1 MKPKNK
7 LSQGILYTLLLLFFS
22 GTTFGQTQ
30 LFSGN
35 LTAGGYTGTAEY
47 PFIIVDGDSIP
58 NGSFLMYK
66 SNVNALLQ
74 EKDSFFSFSG
84 AFDNGF
90 PTGFW
95 KFQFGE
101 FSSNQASQVVGY
113 QYRINVSGVQHD
125 AFGNLSQGKPDGDWT
140 YKIAEV
146 DNSEVSKV
154 LFQSQISYDKGVP
167 QKSFRIENDS
177 SSLVGRFLRNGFA
190 HDVWVVYSDTESEPA
205 ENWFFTNGLL
215 EKIEKT
221 TSEGN
226 QTFPLFDATLKRD
239 TQIVLDQRYLRVLE
253 WYLSAQDSDFNPE
266 EMVMYRLLEQNAAQY
281 ASIDQFFNDLGRS
294 EFMPRF
300 KVKVPYY
307 PLDSLED
314 KQLQETKTS
323 FEAANEISASLLG
336 NPQLDL
342 LIRSNPEAQYY
353 HNVVEKLQQDFLEPL
368 ASFLKFEQ
376 QQILTFLPPDELYGQ
391 IWPNGLP
398 EKQIQLEGQSQEY
411 ASWAFETDVAYGQ
424 EPNNL
429 SNLANM
435 ANYVNQGLSSVSEK
449 LTEWLREEMKQQ
461 QFLELD
467 KELVEETKK
476 LEQRVDSL
484 KSTASLRM
492 VNALNGVLST
502 KEQSLKAY
510 AQMEASDEKLEYGK
524 TVLACLK
531 DLNQL
536 ALALGN
542 LPSQQQAIAEKYQDA
557 VWNPFTATIMD
568 EEVKKR
574 ITAAYRNVIVPF
586 ALEKVAAPVSCD
598 QALDIVK
605 LLEDTQTR
613 LFELRDESTS
623 KLERKLRKEQ
633 DPETVLA
640 LLGIVSPFNTAEQ

>member
-1 MKPKNK
+1 MKPRNK
-7 LSQGILYTLLLLFFS
+7 LFQGIRYPLLFLFFS

-30 LFSGN
+30 LFSGK

-47 PFIIVDGDSIP
+47 PFVIVDGDSIP
-58 NGSFLMYK
+58 DGSFLMYK

-95 KFQFGE
+95 KFQFGA

-113 QYRINVSGVQHD
+113 QYRINVSGIQHD
-125 AFGNLSQGKPDGDWT
+125 AFGNLTQGKPDGDWT

-215 EKIEKT
+215 EKIEKIT
-221 TSEGN
+221 ESGR
-226 QTFPLFDATLKRD
+226 QLYPVFGSALQQD
-239 TQIVLDQRYLRVLE
+239 TEIVLDQRYLKVLE
-253 WYLSAQDSDFNPE
+253 WYLSVQDSNLNPE
-266 EMVMYRLLEQNAAQY
+266 DMVMYQLLEQNAAQY
-281 ASIDQFFNDLGRS
+281 ASIDRFFNDLGRS

-300 KVKVPYY
+300 KVKVPFY
-307 PLDSLED
+307 PLDSLETN
-314 KQLQETKTS
+314 QLQKAKMS
-323 FEAANEISASLLG
+323 FEAANEISTSLLG

-353 HNVVEKLQQDFLEPL
+353 YDVVEKLQQDFLDPL

-376 QQILTFLPPDELYGQ
+376 QQILNFLPQDLLYKQ

-398 EKQIQLEGQSQEY
+398 AKQIQLEGQSQEY
-411 ASWAFETDVAYGQ
+411 ASWVFETEVAYGQ
-424 EPNNL
+424 EANNI

-435 ANYVNQGLSSVSEK
+435 ADYANQSVSSISTK

-467 KELVEETKK
+467 RQLVEETKK
-476 LEQRVDSL
+476 LEQLVDSL
-484 KSTASLRM
+484 KSTASIRM
-492 VNALNGVLST
+492 VNALNGVLSM

-536 ALALGN
+536 AMSLGN
-542 LPSQQQAIAEKYQDA
+542 LPNQQQAITEKYQDA

-574 ITAAYRNVIVPF
+574 ITA
-586 ALEKVAAPVSCD
+586 
-598 QALDIVK
+598 
-605 LLEDTQTR
+605 
-613 LFELRDESTS
+613 
-623 KLERKLRKEQ
+623 
-633 DPETVLA
+633 
-640 LLGIVSPFNTAEQ
+640 

>member
-1 MKPKNK
+1 MKPRNK
-7 LSQGILYTLLLLFFS
+7 LFQGIRYTLLFLFFS

-30 LFSGN
+30 LFSGK

-47 PFIIVDGDSIP
+47 PFVIVDGDSIP
-58 NGSFLMYK
+58 DGSFLMYK

-113 QYRINVSGVQHD
+113 QYRINVSGIQHD
-125 AFGNLSQGKPDGDWT
+125 AFGNLAQGKPDGDWT

-215 EKIEKT
+215 EKIEKIT
-221 TSEGN
+221 ESGR
-226 QTFPLFDATLKRD
+226 QLYPVFGSALQQD
-239 TQIVLDQRYLRVLE
+239 TEIVLDQRYLKVLE
-253 WYLSAQDSDFNPE
+253 WYLSVQDSNLNPE
-266 EMVMYRLLEQNAAQY
+266 DMAMYQLLEQNAAQY
-281 ASIDQFFNDLGRS
+281 ASIDRFFNDLGRS

-300 KVKVPYY
+300 KVKVPFY
-307 PLDSLED
+307 PLDSLETN
-314 KQLQETKTS
+314 QLQKAKMS
-323 FEAANEISASLLG
+323 FEAANEISTSLLG

-353 HNVVEKLQQDFLEPL
+353 YDVVEKLQQDFLDPL

-376 QQILTFLPPDELYGQ
+376 QQILNFLPQDLLCKQ

-398 EKQIQLEGQSQEY
+398 AKQIQLEGQSQEY
-411 ASWAFETDVAYGQ
+411 ASWVFETGVAYGQ
-424 EPNNL
+424 EANNI

-435 ANYVNQGLSSVSEK
+435 ADYANQGLSSISTK

-467 KELVEETKK
+467 KQLVEETKK
-476 LEQRVDSL
+476 LEQLVDSL
-484 KSTASLRM
+484 KSTASIRM
-492 VNALNGVLST
+492 VNALIGVLST

-536 ALALGN
+536 AMSLGN
-542 LPSQQQAIAEKYQDA
+542 LPNQQQAITEKYQDA

-574 ITAAYRNVIVPF
+574 ITAAYRNVVVPY

-605 LLEDTQTR
+605 LLEDTQKR
-613 LFELRDESTS
+613 LFELREESTS

>member
-1 MKPKNK
+1 MKPRNK
-7 LSQGILYTLLLLFFS
+7 LFQGIRYALLFLFFS

-47 PFIIVDGDSIP
+47 PFVIVDGDSIP
-58 NGSFLMYK
+58 DGSFLMYK

-84 AFDNGF
+84 AFDNGY

-125 AFGNLSQGKPDGDWT
+125 AFGNLDQGRPDGDWT

-154 LFQSQISYDKGVP
+154 LFSSQISYDKGVP

-205 ENWFFTNGLL
+205 EVWFFANGLL
-215 EKIEKT
+215 EKIEKI

-226 QTFPLFDATLKRD
+226 QTFPLFDSTLEQD
-239 TQIVLDQRYLRVLE
+239 TQIVLDQRYLKVLE
-253 WYLSAQDSDFNPE
+253 WYLSARDSEFNPE
-266 EMVMYRLLEQNAAQY
+266 EMVMYQLLEQNATQY
-281 ASIDQFFNDLGRS
+281 ASIDRFFNDLGRS

-307 PLDSLED
+307 PLDSLEAN
-314 KQLQETKTS
+314 QLQNAKRS
-323 FEAANEISASLLG
+323 FEAANEISTSLLG

-353 HNVVEKLQQDFLEPL
+353 YNVVEKLQLDFLDPL

-376 QQILTFLPPDELYGQ
+376 QQILTFLPQDELYGQ
-391 IWPNGLP
+391 IWPTGLP
-398 EKQIQLEGQSQEY
+398 PKQIQLEGQSQEY
-411 ASWAFETDVAYGQ
+411 ASWVFETDSVYGQ
-424 EPNNL
+424 EPNDLVNI
-429 SNLANM
+429 AQM
-435 ANYVNQGLSSVSEK
+435 ADYANQGLSAVSTK

-467 KELVEETKK
+467 KQLVEETKR
-476 LEQRVDSL
+476 LEQRIDSL
-484 KSTASLRM
+484 KSTASIRM
-492 VNALNGVLST
+492 LNALNGVLST

-536 ALALGN
+536 AMALGN
-542 LPSQQQAIAEKYQDA
+542 LPNQQQAIAEKYQDA

-574 ITAAYRNVIVPF
+574 ITAAYRNVIVPY
-586 ALEKVAAPVSCD
+586 ALEKAAAPVSCD
-598 QALDIVK
+598 QALDIVQ
-605 LLEDTQTR
+605 LLEDTQKR
-613 LFELRDESTS
+613 LFALRDESTS

-640 LLGIVSPFNTAEQ
+640 LLGIVSPFNTEEQ

>member
-1 MKPKNK
+1 MKPRNK
-7 LSQGILYTLLLLFFS
+7 LFQGIRYALLFLFFS

-47 PFIIVDGDSIP
+47 PFVIVDGDSIP
-58 NGSFLMYK
+58 DGSFLMYK

-84 AFDNGF
+84 AFNNGY

-125 AFGNLSQGKPDGDWT
+125 AFGNLDQGRPDGDWT

-154 LFQSQISYDKGVP
+154 LFSSQISYDKGVP

-205 ENWFFTNGLL
+205 ENWFFANGLL
-215 EKIEKT
+215 EKIEKI

-226 QTFPLFDATLKRD
+226 QTFPLFDSTLEQD
-239 TQIVLDQRYLRVLE
+239 TQIVLDQRYLKVLE
-253 WYLSAQDSDFNPE
+253 WYLSAQDSEFNPE
-266 EMVMYRLLEQNAAQY
+266 EMVMYQLLEQNATQY
-281 ASIDQFFNDLGRS
+281 ASIDRFFNDLGRS

-307 PLDSLED
+307 PLDSLEAN
-314 KQLQETKTS
+314 QLQNAKKS
-323 FEAANEISASLLG
+323 FEAANEISTSLLG

-353 HNVVEKLQQDFLEPL
+353 YDVVEKLQQDFLDPL

-376 QQILTFLPPDELYGQ
+376 QQILTFLPQDELYGQ
-391 IWPNGLP
+391 IWPTGLP
-398 EKQIQLEGQSQEY
+398 PKQIQLEGQSQEY
-411 ASWAFETDVAYGQ
+411 ASWVFETDSVYGQ
-424 EPNNL
+424 EPNDLVNI
-429 SNLANM
+429 AQM
-435 ANYVNQGLSSVSEK
+435 ADYANQGLSAVSTK

-461 QFLELD
+461 QFLQLD
-467 KELVEETKK
+467 KQLVEETKK
-476 LEQRVDSL
+476 LEQRIDSL
-484 KSTASLRM
+484 KSTASIRM
-492 VNALNGVLST
+492 LNALNGVLST

-536 ALALGN
+536 ATSLGN
-542 LPSQQQAIAEKYQDA
+542 LPNQQQAIAEKYQDA

-574 ITAAYRNVIVPF
+574 ITAAYRNVIVPY

-598 QALDIVK
+598 QALDIVN
-605 LLEDTQTR
+605 LLEDTQKR
-613 LFELRDESTS
+613 MFALRDESTS

-640 LLGIVSPFNTAEQ
+640 LLGIVSPFNATEQ

>member
-1 MKPKNK
+1 MKPRNK
-7 LSQGILYTLLLLFFS
+7 LFQGIRYPLLFLFFS

-30 LFSGN
+30 LFSGK

-47 PFIIVDGDSIP
+47 PFVIVDGDSIP
-58 NGSFLMYK
+58 DGSFLMYK

-95 KFQFGE
+95 KFQFGA

-113 QYRINVSGVQHD
+113 QYRIYVSGIQHD
-125 AFGNLSQGKPDGDWT
+125 AFGYLTQGKPDGDWT
-140 YKIAEV
+140 YKLAEV

-215 EKIEKT
+215 EKIEKIT
-221 TSEGN
+221 ESGR
-226 QTFPLFDATLKRD
+226 QLYPVFGSALQQD
-239 TQIVLDQRYLRVLE
+239 TEIVLDQRYLKVLE
-253 WYLSAQDSDFNPE
+253 WYLSVQDSNLNPE
-266 EMVMYRLLEQNAAQY
+266 DMAMYQLLEQNAAQY
-281 ASIDQFFNDLGRS
+281 ASIDRFFNDLGRS

-307 PLDSLED
+307 PLDSLETN
-314 KQLQETKTS
+314 QLQKAKMS

-353 HNVVEKLQQDFLEPL
+353 YDVVEKLQQDFLDPL

-376 QQILTFLPPDELYGQ
+376 QQILNFLPQDLLYKQ

-398 EKQIQLEGQSQEY
+398 TKQIQLEGQSQEY
-411 ASWAFETDVAYGQ
+411 ASWVFETGVAYGQ
-424 EPNNL
+424 EANNI

-435 ANYVNQGLSSVSEK
+435 ADYANQGLSSISAR

-467 KELVEETKK
+467 KQLVEETKK
-476 LEQRVDSL
+476 LEQLVDSL
-484 KSTASLRM
+484 KSTASIRM
-492 VNALNGVLST
+492 VNALNGILST

-536 ALALGN
+536 AMSLGN
-542 LPSQQQAIAEKYQDA
+542 LPNQQQAITEKYQDA

-574 ITAAYRNVIVPF
+574 ITAAYRNVVVPY

-605 LLEDTQTR
+605 LLEDTQKR
-613 LFELRDESTS
+613 LFELREESTS

>member
-1 MKPKNK
+1 MKPRNK
-7 LSQGILYTLLLLFFS
+7 LFQGIRYTLLFLFFS

-30 LFSGN
+30 LFSGK

-47 PFIIVDGDSIP
+47 PFVIVDGDSIP
-58 NGSFLMYK
+58 DGSFLMYK

-113 QYRINVSGVQHD
+113 QYRINVSGIQHD
-125 AFGNLSQGKPDGDWT
+125 AFGNLAQGKPDGDWT

-205 ENWFFTNGLL
+205 ENWFFSNGLL
-215 EKIEKT
+215 EKIEKIT
-221 TSEGN
+221 ESGR
-226 QTFPLFDATLKRD
+226 QLYPVFGSALQRD
-239 TQIVLDQRYLRVLE
+239 TEIVLDQRYLKVLE
-253 WYLSAQDSDFNPE
+253 WYLSVQDSNLNPE
-266 EMVMYRLLEQNAAQY
+266 DMVMYQLLEQNAAQY
-281 ASIDQFFNDLGRS
+281 ASIDRFFNDLGQS

-307 PLDSLED
+307 PLDSLETN
-314 KQLQETKTS
+314 QLQKAKMS
-323 FEAANEISASLLG
+323 FEAANEISTSLLG

-353 HNVVEKLQQDFLEPL
+353 YDVVEKLQQDFLDPL

-376 QQILTFLPPDELYGQ
+376 QQILNFLPQDLLYKQ

-398 EKQIQLEGQSQEY
+398 PKQIELEGQSQEY
-411 ASWAFETDVAYGQ
+411 ASWVFETGVAYGQ
-424 EPNNL
+424 EANNI

-435 ANYVNQGLSSVSEK
+435 ADYANQGLSSISAR

-467 KELVEETKK
+467 KQLVEETKK
-476 LEQRVDSL
+476 LEQLVDSL
-484 KSTASLRM
+484 KSTASIRM

-536 ALALGN
+536 AISLGN
-542 LPSQQQAIAEKYQDA
+542 LPNQQQAITEKYQDA

-574 ITAAYRNVIVPF
+574 ITAAYRNVVVPY

-605 LLEDTQTR
+605 LLEDTQKR
-613 LFELRDESTS
+613 LFELREESTS

>member
-1 MKPKNK
+1 MKPRNK
-7 LSQGILYTLLLLFFS
+7 LFQGIRYPLLFLFFS

-30 LFSGN
+30 LFSGK

-47 PFIIVDGDSIP
+47 PFVIVDGDSIP
-58 NGSFLMYK
+58 DGSFLMYK

-95 KFQFGE
+95 KFQFGA

-113 QYRINVSGVQHD
+113 QYRINVSGIQHD
-125 AFGNLSQGKPDGDWT
+125 AFGNLTQGKPDGDWT

-215 EKIEKT
+215 EKIEKIT
-221 TSEGN
+221 ESGR
-226 QTFPLFDATLKRD
+226 QLYPVFGSALQQD
-239 TQIVLDQRYLRVLE
+239 TEIVLDQRYLKVLE
-253 WYLSAQDSDFNPE
+253 WYLSVQDSNLNPE
-266 EMVMYRLLEQNAAQY
+266 DMAMYQLLEQNAAQY
-281 ASIDQFFNDLGRS
+281 ASIDRFFNDLGRS

-307 PLDSLED
+307 PLDSLETN
-314 KQLQETKTS
+314 QLQKAKMS

-353 HNVVEKLQQDFLEPL
+353 YDVVEKLQQDFLDPL

-376 QQILTFLPPDELYGQ
+376 QQILNFLPQDLLYKQ

-398 EKQIQLEGQSQEY
+398 TKQIQLEGQSQEY
-411 ASWAFETDVAYGQ
+411 ASWVFETGVAYGQ
-424 EPNNL
+424 EANNI

-435 ANYVNQGLSSVSEK
+435 ADYANQGLSSISAR

-467 KELVEETKK
+467 KQLVEETKK
-476 LEQRVDSL
+476 LEQLVDSL
-484 KSTASLRM
+484 KSTASIRM
-492 VNALNGVLST
+492 VNALNGILST

-536 ALALGN
+536 AMSLGN
-542 LPSQQQAIAEKYQDA
+542 LPNQQQAITEKYQDA

-574 ITAAYRNVIVPF
+574 ITAAYRNVVVPY

-605 LLEDTQTR
+605 LLEDTQKR
-613 LFELRDESTS
+613 LFELREESTS

>member
-1 MKPKNK
+1 MKPRNK
-7 LSQGILYTLLLLFFS
+7 LFQGIRYPLLFLFFS

-30 LFSGN
+30 LFSGK

-47 PFIIVDGDSIP
+47 PFVIVDGDSIP
-58 NGSFLMYK
+58 DGSFLMYK

-95 KFQFGE
+95 KFQFGA

-113 QYRINVSGVQHD
+113 QYRIYVSGILHD
-125 AFGNLSQGKPDGDWT
+125 AFGNLTQGKPDGDWT
-140 YKIAEV
+140 YKLAEV

-215 EKIEKT
+215 EKIEKIT
-221 TSEGN
+221 ESGR
-226 QTFPLFDATLKRD
+226 QLYPVFGSALQQD
-239 TQIVLDQRYLRVLE
+239 TEIVLDQRYLKVLE
-253 WYLSAQDSDFNPE
+253 WYLSVQDSNLNPE
-266 EMVMYRLLEQNAAQY
+266 DMAMYQLLEQNAAQY
-281 ASIDQFFNDLGRS
+281 ASIDRFFNDLGRS

-307 PLDSLED
+307 PLDSLETN
-314 KQLQETKTS
+314 QLQKAKMS

-353 HNVVEKLQQDFLEPL
+353 YDVVEKLQQDFLDPL

-376 QQILTFLPPDELYGQ
+376 QQILNFLPQDLLYKQ

-398 EKQIQLEGQSQEY
+398 TKQIQLEGQSQEY
-411 ASWAFETDVAYGQ
+411 ASWVFETGVAYGQ
-424 EPNNL
+424 EANNI

-435 ANYVNQGLSSVSEK
+435 ADYANQGLSSISAR

-467 KELVEETKK
+467 KQLVEETKK
-476 LEQRVDSL
+476 LEQLVDSL
-484 KSTASLRM
+484 KSTASIRM
-492 VNALNGVLST
+492 VNALNGILST

-536 ALALGN
+536 AMSLGN
-542 LPSQQQAIAEKYQDA
+542 LPNQQQAITEKYQDA

-574 ITAAYRNVIVPF
+574 ITAAYRNVVVPY

-605 LLEDTQTR
+605 LLEDTQKR
-613 LFELRDESTS
+613 LFELREESTS

>member
-1 MKPKNK
+1 MKPRNK
-7 LSQGILYTLLLLFFS
+7 LFQGIRYPLLFLFFS

-30 LFSGN
+30 LFSGK

-47 PFIIVDGDSIP
+47 PFVIVDGDSIP
-58 NGSFLMYK
+58 DGSFLMYK

-95 KFQFGE
+95 KFQFGA

-113 QYRINVSGVQHD
+113 QYRINVSGIQHD
-125 AFGNLSQGKPDGDWT
+125 AFGNLTQGKPDGDWT

-215 EKIEKT
+215 EKIEKIT
-221 TSEGN
+221 ESGR
-226 QTFPLFDATLKRD
+226 QLYPVFGSALQQD
-239 TQIVLDQRYLRVLE
+239 TEIVLDQRYLKVLE
-253 WYLSAQDSDFNPE
+253 WYLSVQDSNLNPE
-266 EMVMYRLLEQNAAQY
+266 DMAMYQLLEQNAAQY
-281 ASIDQFFNDLGRS
+281 ASIDRFFNDLGRS

-300 KVKVPYY
+300 KVKVPFY
-307 PLDSLED
+307 PLDSLETN
-314 KQLQETKTS
+314 QLQKAKMS
-323 FEAANEISASLLG
+323 FEAANEISTSLLG

-353 HNVVEKLQQDFLEPL
+353 YDVVEKLQQDFLDPL

-376 QQILTFLPPDELYGQ
+376 QQILNFLPQDLLYKQ

-398 EKQIQLEGQSQEY
+398 AKQIQLEGQSQEY
-411 ASWAFETDVAYGQ
+411 ASWVFETGVAYGQ
-424 EPNNL
+424 EANNI

-435 ANYVNQGLSSVSEK
+435 ADYANQGLSSISTK

-467 KELVEETKK
+467 KQLVEETKK
-476 LEQRVDSL
+476 LEQLVDSL
-484 KSTASLRM
+484 KSTASIRM

-531 DLNQL
+531 NLNQL
-536 ALALGN
+536 AMSLGN
-542 LPSQQQAIAEKYQDA
+542 LPNQQQAITEKYQDA

-574 ITAAYRNVIVPF
+574 ITAAYRNVVVPY
-586 ALEKVAAPVSCD
+586 ALEKVAAPVSCE

-605 LLEDTQTR
+605 LLEDTQKR
-613 LFELRDESTS
+613 LFELREESTS

>member
-1 MKPKNK
+1 MKPRNK
-7 LSQGILYTLLLLFFS
+7 LFQGIRYPLLFLFFS

-30 LFSGN
+30 LFSGK

-47 PFIIVDGDSIP
+47 PFVIVDGDSIP
-58 NGSFLMYK
+58 DGSFLMYK

-95 KFQFGE
+95 KFQFGA

-113 QYRINVSGVQHD
+113 QYRINVSGIQHD
-125 AFGNLSQGKPDGDWT
+125 AFGNLTQGKPDGDWT

-215 EKIEKT
+215 EKIEKIT
-221 TSEGN
+221 ESGR
-226 QTFPLFDATLKRD
+226 QLYPVFGSALQQD
-239 TQIVLDQRYLRVLE
+239 TEIVLDQRYLKVLE
-253 WYLSAQDSDFNPE
+253 WYLSVQDSNLNPE
-266 EMVMYRLLEQNAAQY
+266 DMAMYQLLEQNAAQY
-281 ASIDQFFNDLGRS
+281 ASIDRFFNDLGRS

-307 PLDSLED
+307 PLDSLETN
-314 KQLQETKTS
+314 QLQKAKMS
-323 FEAANEISASLLG
+323 FEAANEISTSLLG

-353 HNVVEKLQQDFLEPL
+353 YDVVEKLQQDFLDPL

-376 QQILTFLPPDELYGQ
+376 QQILNFLPQDLLYKQ

-398 EKQIQLEGQSQEY
+398 AKQIQLEGQSQEY
-411 ASWAFETDVAYGQ
+411 ASWVFETGVAYGQ
-424 EPNNL
+424 EANNI

-435 ANYVNQGLSSVSEK
+435 ADYANQGLSSISTK

-467 KELVEETKK
+467 KQLVEETKK
-476 LEQRVDSL
+476 LEQLVDSL
-484 KSTASLRM
+484 KSTASIRM

-531 DLNQL
+531 NLNQL
-536 ALALGN
+536 AMSLGN
-542 LPSQQQAIAEKYQDA
+542 LPNQQQAITEKYQDA

-574 ITAAYRNVIVPF
+574 ITAAYRNVVVPY
-586 ALEKVAAPVSCD
+586 ALEKVAAPVSCE

-605 LLEDTQTR
+605 LLEDTQKR
-613 LFELRDESTS
+613 LFELREESTS

>member
-307 PLDSLED
+307 PLDSLEN
-314 KQLQETKTS
+314 KQLQEAKTS
-323 FEAANEISASLLG
+323 FEAANGISASLLG

-353 HNVVEKLQQDFLEPL
+353 YNVVEKLQQDFLDPL

-376 QQILTFLPPDELYGQ
+376 QQILTFLHPDELYGQ

-398 EKQIQLEGQSQEY
+398 EKQIQLENQSQEY

-424 EPNNL
+424 EPNKL

-435 ANYVNQGLSSVSEK
+435 ANYVNQGLSSV
-449 LTEWLREEMKQQ
+449 
-461 QFLELD
+461 
-467 KELVEETKK
+467 
-476 LEQRVDSL
+476 
-484 KSTASLRM
+484 
-492 VNALNGVLST
+492 
-502 KEQSLKAY
+502 
-510 AQMEASDEKLEYGK
+510 
-524 TVLACLK
+524 
-531 DLNQL
+531 
-536 ALALGN
+536 
-542 LPSQQQAIAEKYQDA
+542 
-557 VWNPFTATIMD
+557 
-568 EEVKKR
+568 
-574 ITAAYRNVIVPF
+574 
-586 ALEKVAAPVSCD
+586 
-598 QALDIVK
+598 
-605 LLEDTQTR
+605 
-613 LFELRDESTS
+613 
-623 KLERKLRKEQ
+623 
-633 DPETVLA
+633 
-640 LLGIVSPFNTAEQ
+640 

>member
-1 MKPKNK
+1 MKPRNK
-7 LSQGILYTLLLLFFS
+7 LFQGIRYPLLFLFFS

-30 LFSGN
+30 LFSGK

-47 PFIIVDGDSIP
+47 PFVIVDGDSIP
-58 NGSFLMYK
+58 DGSFLMYK

-95 KFQFGE
+95 KFQFGA

-113 QYRINVSGVQHD
+113 QYRINVSGIQHD
-125 AFGNLSQGKPDGDWT
+125 AFGNLTQGKPDGDWT

-215 EKIEKT
+215 EKIEKIT
-221 TSEGN
+221 ESGR
-226 QTFPLFDATLKRD
+226 QLYPVFGSALQQD
-239 TQIVLDQRYLRVLE
+239 TEIVLDQRYLKVLE
-253 WYLSAQDSDFNPE
+253 WYLSVQDSNLNPE
-266 EMVMYRLLEQNAAQY
+266 DMAMYQLLEQNAAQY
-281 ASIDQFFNDLGRS
+281 ASIDRFFNDLGRS

-300 KVKVPYY
+300 KVKVPFY
-307 PLDSLED
+307 PLDSLETN
-314 KQLQETKTS
+314 QLQKAKMS
-323 FEAANEISASLLG
+323 FEAANEISTSLLG

-353 HNVVEKLQQDFLEPL
+353 YDVVEKLQQDFLDPL

-376 QQILTFLPPDELYGQ
+376 QQILNFLPQDLLYKQ

-398 EKQIQLEGQSQEY
+398 AKQIQLEGQSQEY
-411 ASWAFETDVAYGQ
+411 ASWVFETGVAYGQ
-424 EPNNL
+424 EANNI

-435 ANYVNQGLSSVSEK
+435 ADYANQGLSSISTK

-467 KELVEETKK
+467 KQLVEETKK
-476 LEQRVDSL
+476 LEQLVDSL
-484 KSTASLRM
+484 KSTASIRM

-531 DLNQL
+531 NLNQL
-536 ALALGN
+536 AMSLGN
-542 LPSQQQAIAEKYQDA
+542 LPNQQQAITEKYQDA

-574 ITAAYRNVIVPF
+574 ITAAYRNVVVPY

-605 LLEDTQTR
+605 LLEDTQKR
-613 LFELRDESTS
+613 LFELREESTS

>member
-1 MKPKNK
+1 MKPRNK
-7 LSQGILYTLLLLFFS
+7 LFQGIRYALLFLFFS

-30 LFSGN
+30 LFSGK

-58 NGSFLMYK
+58 DGSFLMYK

-113 QYRINVSGVQHD
+113 QYRINVSGIQHD
-125 AFGNLSQGKPDGDWT
+125 AFGNLDQGKPDGDWT

-215 EKIEKT
+215 EKIEKIT
-221 TSEGN
+221 ESGRQLYPVFGSALQE
-226 QTFPLFDATLKRD
+226 D
-239 TQIVLDQRYLRVLE
+239 TEIVLDQRYLKVLE
-253 WYLSAQDSDFNPE
+253 WYLSVQDSNLNPE
-266 EMVMYRLLEQNAAQY
+266 DMAMYQLLEQNASQY
-281 ASIDQFFNDLGRS
+281 ASIDRFFNDLGQS

-307 PLDSLED
+307 PLDSSETA
-314 KQLQETKTS
+314 QLQDAKKS
-323 FEAANEISASLLG
+323 FVEAIAISNSLLD

-353 HNVVEKLQQDFLEPL
+353 YNVVEKLQQDFLDPL

-376 QQILTFLPPDELYGQ
+376 QQILNFLPQDLLYKQ

-398 EKQIQLEGQSQEY
+398 VKQIELEGQSQEY
-411 ASWAFETDVAYGQ
+411 ASWVFETEVTYGQ
-424 EPNNL
+424 EASNI

-435 ANYVNQGLSSVSEK
+435 ADYANQGLSSISTK

-467 KELVEETKK
+467 KQLVEETKK
-476 LEQRVDSL
+476 LEQLVDSL
-484 KSTASLRM
+484 KSTASIRM

-536 ALALGN
+536 AMSLGN
-542 LPSQQQAIAEKYQDA
+542 LPNQQQAIAEKYQDA

-574 ITAAYRNVIVPF
+574 ITAAYRNVIVPYV
-586 ALEKVAAPVSCD
+586 LDKVAAPVSCD
-598 QALDIVK
+598 QALVIV
-605 LLEDTQTR
+605 Q
-613 LFELRDESTS
+613 
-623 KLERKLRKEQ
+623 
-633 DPETVLA
+633 
-640 LLGIVSPFNTAEQ
+640 